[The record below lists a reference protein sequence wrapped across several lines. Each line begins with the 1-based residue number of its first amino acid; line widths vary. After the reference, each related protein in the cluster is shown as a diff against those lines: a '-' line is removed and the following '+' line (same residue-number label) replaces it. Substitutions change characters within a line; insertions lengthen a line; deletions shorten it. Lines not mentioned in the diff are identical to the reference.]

1 MGEGVGR
8 VPVHFPSYVNDRP
21 YGLYDRWNV
30 IDTEDKHERMQDLVG
45 RVQRVVVEVAT
56 EHRLSLAGD
65 QEESIALKGDCGWNK
80 RRGGDFEKV
89 KWLRVIFE
97 DCLGYKENW
106 QNRIGKARPLLG
118 ALGGVGNSRRGMN
131 RVNWRATYT
140 GMVRAIASGGIEIGW
155 RGQKEWKR
163 EMTLLQSTALR
174 KTLGVVKDSLERK
187 VNAMAAV
194 DDVETFASAAS
205 GRVPA

>member
-8 VPVHFPSYVNDRP
+8 VPVRFPSYVNDRP
-21 YGLYDRWNV
+21 YGLYDRWKV
-30 IDTEDKHERMQDLVG
+30 IDAEDKHERMQDLVG

-65 QEESIALKGDCGWNK
+65 KEESIALKGDCWWNK
-80 RRGGDFEKV
+80 RRYGDFEKL
-89 KWLRVIFE
+89 KWLGVIFE
-97 DCLGYKENW
+97 DCLDFKEHW

-131 RVNWRATYT
+131 AVNWRATYT
-140 GMVRAIASGGIEIGW
+140 GMVRAIASRGIEIDW
-155 RGQKEWKR
+155 RGQKQWKR

-174 KTLGVVKDSLERK
+174 KTLGIVNDSSGRK

-194 DDVETFASAAS
+194 DDVETFARAAS
-205 GRVPA
+205 GRFPA